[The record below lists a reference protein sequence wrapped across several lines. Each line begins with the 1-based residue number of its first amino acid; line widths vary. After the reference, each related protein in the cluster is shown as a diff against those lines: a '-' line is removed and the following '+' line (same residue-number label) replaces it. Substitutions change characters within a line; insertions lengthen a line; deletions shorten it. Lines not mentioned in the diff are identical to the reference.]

1 MGRGLAIAAAIV
13 CALVG
18 AQTASAGTL
27 ARTGSTVVY
36 TEADSDPSANDVD
49 IVQSGP
55 NYYIGDRN
63 EAITDLGS
71 GCTLVVEWLW
81 FCGQTGNASNPP
93 PTAFDIKLG
102 GGNDRLLPN
111 QYGAA
116 FGCCTPPDIPVTVN
130 GGPGN
135 DSITGALANDV
146 LAGGFGSD
154 VIAGSM
160 GTDRVSYAGRT
171 DGVTVALGSTGA
183 NAGSAND
190 GAPGARDTVSE
201 FDVEGV
207 IGSEGAD
214 NLSGHTPV
222 PFTLDGRGGPDVIT
236 GGDAASVLL
245 GGDGNDN
252 ITGGAGDETLEGGD
266 HDDVLD
272 GGFGGDAIDGQAG
285 SDMATY
291 ASRSEGVTVDLGN
304 GGTDDGSAS
313 DGAPGARDSIQGV
326 EGVIGGSG
334 GDFIDGSTI
343 GLALTLEGRG
353 GGDRIRGGLGPNT
366 LRGGDGNDNL
376 EGRGGVDL
384 LEGGDGHDSMD
395 GLGGADVLRGGL
407 GFDSVN
413 ARDGIADDVDCGPD
427 DDVATTDA
435 IDTRV
440 NCDPAPAPAS
450 GSGGGESTTTNTTT
464 TVTVFGPARLVFDLG
479 YVYSATRRATTLS
492 EVSLEVEPGARLK
505 ATCRTPKGKRC
516 ERTRDVTKAAGSGT
530 VRLRGF
536 ERKPLPV
543 GAMLQIR
550 ATKPNMVGA
559 VKTVTIRKR
568 KAPSVKTLCLP
579 PGATRPAAC

>member
-1 MGRGLAIAAAIV
+1 MGRGLAIAAVIF
-13 CALVG
+13 CALAG

-36 TEADSDPSANDVD
+36 TEADSDSSANDVD
-49 IVQSGP
+49 IMKSGSF
-55 NYYIGDRN
+55 YYIGDRN

-71 GCTLVVEWLW
+71 GCTHVVEWLW
-81 FCGQTGNASNPP
+81 YCGETGNASNPAP
-93 PTAFDIKLG
+93 LAFDIKLG

-116 FGCCTPPDIPVTVN
+116 FGCCSPPDIPVTVN

-154 VIAGSM
+154 VLAGST
-160 GTDRVSYAGRT
+160 GTDQVSYAGRT

-214 NLSGHTPV
+214 NLSGHKPV

-272 GGFGGDAIDGQAG
+272 GGFGTDAIDGQAG
-285 SDMATY
+285 SDTASY
-291 ASRSEGVTVDLGN
+291 ASRGEAVTVDLGN
-304 GGTDDGSAS
+304 PGADDGSAN
-313 DGAPGARDSIQGV
+313 DGAPGARDSILNV
-326 EGVIGGSG
+326 ERVVGGSA
-334 GDFIDGSTI
+334 GDDIDGSTVSTA
-343 GLALTLEGRG
+343 LAIEGGG

-366 LRGGDGNDNL
+366 LRGDGGNDNL
-376 EGRGGVDL
+376 EGRGGSDTL
-384 LEGGDGHDSMD
+384 DGGDGHDTMD
-395 GLGGADVLRGGL
+395 GLGGADTLRGGL
-407 GFDSVN
+407 GFDSIY
-413 ARDGIADDVDCGPD
+413 ALDGVADDVDCGAD
-427 DDVATTDA
+427 DDAATTDPV
-435 IDTRV
+435 DTRV

-450 GSGGGESTTTNTTT
+450 GSGGTTTNT

-492 EVSLEVEPGARLK
+492 EVSLEVERGAQLRV
-505 ATCRTPKGKRC
+505 TCRTPKGKRC
-516 ERTRDVTKAAGSGT
+516 ERTRDLTKAATSAT

-543 GAMLQIR
+543 GSKLQIR
-550 ATKPNMVGA
+550 ATKANMVGA
-559 VKTVTIRKR
+559 VKTVTVRKR

-579 PGATRPAAC
+579 PGATRPASC

>member
-1 MGRGLAIAAAIV
+1 MGRGLVIAAAIF

-27 ARTGSTVVY
+27 ARAGSTVVY
-36 TEADSDPSANDVD
+36 TEADSDLSANDVD

-63 EAITDLGS
+63 EAISDLGS

-93 PTAFDIKLG
+93 PTAYDIKLG

-154 VIAGSM
+154 VIAGST
-160 GTDRVSYAGRT
+160 GTDKVSYAGRT

-214 NLSGHTPV
+214 NLSGNKPV

-245 GGDGNDN
+245 E
-252 ITGGAGDETLEGGD
+252 ET
-266 HDDVLD
+266 
-272 GGFGGDAIDGQAG
+272 
-285 SDMATY
+285 
-291 ASRSEGVTVDLGN
+291 
-304 GGTDDGSAS
+304 
-313 DGAPGARDSIQGV
+313 
-326 EGVIGGSG
+326 
-334 GDFIDGSTI
+334 
-343 GLALTLEGRG
+343 
-353 GGDRIRGGLGPNT
+353 
-366 LRGGDGNDNL
+366 
-376 EGRGGVDL
+376 
-384 LEGGDGHDSMD
+384 
-395 GLGGADVLRGGL
+395 
-407 GFDSVN
+407 
-413 ARDGIADDVDCGPD
+413 
-427 DDVATTDA
+427 ATT
-435 IDTRV
+435 TS
-440 NCDPAPAPAS
+440 PA
-450 GSGGGESTTTNTTT
+450 G
-464 TVTVFGPARLVFDLG
+464 
-479 YVYSATRRATTLS
+479 
-492 EVSLEVEPGARLK
+492 
-505 ATCRTPKGKRC
+505 
-516 ERTRDVTKAAGSGT
+516 
-530 VRLRGF
+530 
-536 ERKPLPV
+536 
-543 GAMLQIR
+543 Q
-550 ATKPNMVGA
+550 
-559 VKTVTIRKR
+559 
-568 KAPSVKTLCLP
+568 
-579 PGATRPAAC
+579 ATRPSRAAITTMSSTAGSAATRSTGRPAATWRPTRAGARVWRSTSGTAGPTTARPTTVPRGPGTRFRASKA